1 MFCWVDSSICQTAA
15 APVVLRVLNLHTS
28 RCKRTKTWALLPTM
42 CQALGWELEVPW
54 WVRPSPASR
63 VSVQL
68 VGRETAV
75 FLLKWHERA
84 VHKIHKKKWDAC
96 IIITPITHFTS
107 FKWRKMRLAEYRMT
121 KETKYSRNNVVHGE
135 KYHHFPLSPGCTL
148 QTEQRWHQRLGVGIQ
163 RWSCRGVLHV
173 NWLEFYL
180 FWEWQQQIYGLE
192 SPHYSALGQD
202 LQQRNQVSIWIAPIG
217 EE

>member
-15 APVVLRVLNLHTS
+15 APVVLRVLNLYTS
-28 RCKRTKTWALLPTM
+28 KCKRTKTWALLPTM
-42 CQALGWELEVPW
+42 CQALGWALEVPW

-84 VHKIHKKKWDAC
+84 VRKIHKREGMPALLLLLSLTSLPSSEGRWDWQSTEWLKRRS
-96 IIITPITHFTS
+96 IPETTWYMERNTVTSRITRVHTANGA
-107 FKWRKMRLAEYRMT
+107 KMASKAGGRD
-121 KETKYSRNNVVHGE
+121 SRWG
-135 KYHHFPLSPGCTL
+135 
-148 QTEQRWHQRLGVGIQ
+148 
-163 RWSCRGVLHV
+163 CRGVLHV

-180 FWEWQQQIYGLE
+180 FWEWQRQIYSLE

-202 LQQRNQVSIWIAPIG
+202 LRQRNQVSIWRAPIG